1 MTHPGTPEPAAAA
14 PHPGRGVRRVTL
26 VVAILLTA
34 LIVGAAAFSVGRLSS
49 LIDPRPS
56 STSAEAGFSRD
67 MQTHH
72 NQGVELALI
81 IRDRTDDEAVRRLA
95 YDITVTQGQQSGQM
109 YAWLVLWDLSQ
120 AGAEP
125 SMAWMTRAAASE
137 SAGAGSD
144 HAHDTGHV
152 AGEPM
157 PGLATS
163 DQIASLTATSG
174 AQAERKFLT
183 LMIAHHQGAVAMAE
197 AVLARSDNSTVRAF
211 ATAVVASQ
219 ESEIDLMTGMLAER
233 S

>member
-1 MTHPGTPEPAAAA
+1 MTETDAPVSVGAAEHPR
-14 PHPGRGVRRVTL
+14 RGARRITL
-26 VVAILLTA
+26 LVALLVTA
-34 LIVGAAAFSVGRLSS
+34 LIVGAAAFSIGRLST
-49 LIDPRPS
+49 LNDPRPS
-56 STSAEAGFSRD
+56 GTSAEAGFSRD

-120 AGAEP
+120 AGIEP
-125 SMAWMTRAAASE
+125 SMTWMTRPAPTDSGD
-137 SAGAGSD
+137 AG
-144 HAHDTGHV
+144 HAHDTEHV
-152 AGEPM
+152 AGERM

-163 DQIASLTATSG
+163 EQIASLTAASG
-174 AQAERKFLT
+174 AQAEREFLT
-183 LMIAHHQGAVAMAE
+183 LMIAHHQGAVDMAE

-211 ATAVVASQ
+211 ATAVVLSQ
-219 ESEIDLMTGMLAER
+219 ESEIDLMTGMLADR